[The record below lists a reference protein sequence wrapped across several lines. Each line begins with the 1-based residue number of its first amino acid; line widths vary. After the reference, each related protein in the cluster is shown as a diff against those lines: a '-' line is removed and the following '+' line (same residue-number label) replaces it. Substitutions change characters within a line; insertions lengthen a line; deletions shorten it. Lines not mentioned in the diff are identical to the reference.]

1 MEAQQHYT
9 RLELRSKERGHIRRA
24 QRTEPVDRVDDPA
37 GANHV
42 VALKLGKKREVFSL
56 RLPAW
61 VSTLQPTGSAFPGL
75 SSQVAAEPEADD
87 YSASSSAGCQCTP
100 LAVPRSSPRR
110 SAPRVVPSAQ
120 RSRRGAVVGGRDQ
133 PRASYL
139 TLCRV
144 SILDALLDLDETDG
158 EGPVVGEGV
167 FVFAVGDRV
176 FPVVGHYLYL
186 YTFFLGFW
194 LMWWIG
200 GRGWWVMGGG

>member
-37 GANHV
+37 GANRV
-42 VALKLGKKREVFSL
+42 VALKLGKKHEVFSL

-110 SAPRVVPSAQ
+110 RGRICI
-120 RSRRGAVVGGRDQ
+120 RSRRPSIPCRRPLSVLAYFLSWFLVDVVDWGSGVVG
-133 PRASYL
+133 
-139 TLCRV
+139 
-144 SILDALLDLDETDG
+144 DG
-158 EGPVVGEGV
+158 FCERCIMIEMVPGV
-167 FVFAVGDRV
+167 AKGLEPSVMQKLRCIAK
-176 FPVVGHYLYL
+176 HY
-186 YTFFLGFW
+186 
-194 LMWWIG
+194 
-200 GRGWWVMGGG
+200 